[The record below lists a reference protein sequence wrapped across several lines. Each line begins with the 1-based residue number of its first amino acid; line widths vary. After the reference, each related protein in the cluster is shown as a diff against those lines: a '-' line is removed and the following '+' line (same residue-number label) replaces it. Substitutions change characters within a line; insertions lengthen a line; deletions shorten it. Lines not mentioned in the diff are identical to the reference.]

1 MAYYIRSFT
10 VIFERDATTA
20 TVWPKSTRC

>member
-10 VIFERDATTA
+10 GGM
-20 TVWPKSTRC
+20 